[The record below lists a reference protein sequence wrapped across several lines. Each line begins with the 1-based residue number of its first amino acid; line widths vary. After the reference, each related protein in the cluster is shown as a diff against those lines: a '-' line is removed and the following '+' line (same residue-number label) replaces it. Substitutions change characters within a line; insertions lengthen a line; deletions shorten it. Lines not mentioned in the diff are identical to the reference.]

1 MSIVIKD
8 LNIKAD
14 SAQSYTYRDIDIFQT
29 GGAKGN
35 LAVTD
40 VNSVRAAIHNLFLVK
55 RGSRILDPTFGSN
68 LDVYLFEP
76 INDNNARLLADDVEE
91 ILEQEKRILVDD
103 IHVTSDMIN
112 SQYIVDIRFYIPSL
126 SKEVLDMSFVV
137 NGDNGVQMQSTPINN

>member
-1 MSIVIKD
+1 M
-8 LNIKAD
+8 
-14 SAQSYTYRDIDIFQT
+14 
-29 GGAKGN
+29 
-35 LAVTD
+35 
-40 VNSVRAAIHNLFLVK
+40 
-55 RGSRILDPTFGSN
+55 DPTFGSN

-103 IHVTSDMIN
+103 IHVTSDMVN